1 MKHKLKED
9 TIVFD
14 ADLVPSGSRAE
25 GTSSSDSDYDFLVVL
40 LKFKK
45 FSAENFPLTVELKV
59 PARLTSSSIGEG
71 APRYISYYS
80 LSTTNNQIETSKC
93 DAEDFLSEFRKQLK
107 TVVTEI
113 CPEAKIG
120 GKGPA
125 VSLYL
130 KEKENDR
137 IIKVDLSLAIEV
149 TSHSV
154 PQIPAADDSIDDAIK
169 EAAMAAYQQIF
180 NGMRQDGD
188 KYYFIASGEWWKL
201 SACAQEIKYM
211 KDLGGKDDV
220 AKKVYKVLKV
230 RASYI

>member
-1 MKHKLKED
+1 MKKKFKED

-14 ADLVPSGSRAE
+14 AHLVPSGSRAE

-45 FSAENFPLTVELKV
+45 FSADNFPLKVELKV
-59 PARLTSSSIGEG
+59 PARLTSSSIGEK

-80 LSTTNNQIETSKC
+80 LSTNNQIETSKC

-169 EAAMAAYQQIF
+169 EAAIAAYQQIF
-180 NGMRQDGD
+180 NGVRQDGG

-211 KDLGGKDDV
+211 EDLGKKDDV

-230 RASYI
+230 RASLPV

>member
-14 ADLVPSGSRAE
+14 ADLVPSGSRPE

-45 FSAENFPLTVELKV
+45 FSAENFPFTVELKV

-80 LSTTNNQIETSKC
+80 LSTTNNQGETSQC
-93 DAEDFLSEFRKQLK
+93 DAGDFLSEFRKQLK

-130 KEKENDR
+130 KEKGNDR
-137 IIKVDLSLAIEV
+137 IIKD
-149 TSHSV
+149 
-154 PQIPAADDSIDDAIK
+154 
-169 EAAMAAYQQIF
+169 
-180 NGMRQDGD
+180 
-188 KYYFIASGEWWKL
+188 
-201 SACAQEIKYM
+201 
-211 KDLGGKDDV
+211 
-220 AKKVYKVLKV
+220 
-230 RASYI
+230 